1 MKDEQNSTLR
11 KIRMQYFN
19 GIIYFIAITAV
30 CISIMRISSAIID
43 GAIVWS
49 EIIKFN
55 LQALV
60 TCAIIAVP
68 FIILS
73 VLNRFYFG
81 KLVCILDDSGIY
93 HDDRLISWE
102 QIERIDYE
110 IEWRRKYSMQIRFC
124 HATVFTKNETIVIN
138 HAPFHLISSTKKLR
152 PDIRASLSKRSV
164 STLWLFAIALPLISF
179 IMPFIKN

>member
-1 MKDEQNSTLR
+1 MKQANNTAGK

-19 GIIYFIAITAV
+19 GIIYFIAITAICMPV
-30 CISIMRISSAIID
+30 MRISSAIID
-43 GAIVWS
+43 GTIVWS
-49 EIIKFN
+49 EFLKFY
-55 LQALV
+55 LQVWA

-73 VLNRFYFG
+73 VLNRLYFG

-102 QIERIDYE
+102 QIERIEYE

-138 HAPFHLISSTKKLR
+138 HAPFHLISSIRKMR